1 MPTDTLI
8 ETKQAIINCVF
19 IQWLA
24 SKEVLDEYI
33 SMYKRDEGSWDRFDD
48 IVNAFNWDRSPRG
61 HIFWR
66 NLSEKWQ
73 GSATLGYARKE
84 GLRGELIRAY
94 EKNNA

>member
-24 SKEVLDEYI
+24 SKGALDEYS
-33 SMYKRDEGSWDRFDD
+33 SMYKGDWGEGDRFDD
-48 IVNAFNWDRSPRG
+48 IGNAFNWDRSPSG
-61 HIFWR
+61 YNFWD
-66 NLSEKWQ
+66 NLREEWQ
-73 GSATLGYARKE
+73 GQMMSGYRRKE

>member
-8 ETKQAIINCVF
+8 EAKQAIINCVL

-24 SKEVLDEYI
+24 SKGALDEYS
-33 SMYKRDEGSWDRFDD
+33 SMYKGDWGEGARFDN
-48 IVNAFNWDRSPRG
+48 IENAFNWDRSPSGYR
-61 HIFWR
+61 FWD
-66 NLSEKWQ
+66 NLSEEWQ
-73 GSATLGYARKE
+73 GNAMLGYRRKE